1 MCKTDLTR
9 AVESR
14 DWYQQ
19 QLQSAQEQRN
29 AAQDEIVALQK
40 EMSSKNVAAA
50 ELLADVESNR

>member
-1 MCKTDLTR
+1 MSR

-14 DWYQQ
+14 GWYQQ
-19 QLQSAQEQRN
+19 QLQSAQDQRN

-40 EMSSKNVAAA
+40 EISAKNVAAT

>member
-1 MCKTDLTR
+1 MSR
-9 AVESR
+9 ALESR

-19 QLQSAQEQRN
+19 QLQSAQDQRN

-40 EMSSKNVAAA
+40 EISAKNVAAA